1 MRGIQ
6 HNYGSYSSEFASD
19 FPDFFP
25 QTYPAQQQSASMGGS
40 NQSSATQQ
48 HSSWHANSSGTIIG
62 RIGSPAA
69 AFCATEIAMGLSQYD
84 FPESC
89 SQQSK
94 NLYPRTQ
101 PFHLSGNGL
110 FEESPARNE
119 ADFHSPQNY
128 QYLRSAGSYRN
139 QFSNLS
145 EREQILHLKNKL
157 LGDLDDPNRRSPS
170 VSFDSNQDLEVSHNL
185 YAPHLVQIKQFGRP
199 PGCLSTTPSN
209 SSASPAAVSSHKTR
223 IRWTQDLHD
232 RFVECVNRLG
242 GPDKATP
249 KQILKLMDT
258 EGLTIFHVKSH
269 LQKYRNA
276 KYIPESVE
284 AGKVEKKTNTNS
296 AEQIDMKTGVQLKEA
311 LQLQLDVQR
320 RLHEQLE
327 IQRNLQMRIEEQ
339 SKQLKMMFDQQQKTT
354 TDLTE
359 TKHTNNK
366 CHNANSLSTTVE
378 DPEVLVLDGSDDD
391 MIFPSKI
398 S

>member
-1 MRGIQ
+1 MQ
-6 HNYGSYSSEFASD
+6 QNYRFPNEFASD
-19 FPDFFP
+19 FSDFFP
-25 QTYPAQQQSASMGGS
+25 HSYAQSASMGGS
-40 NQSSATQQ
+40 NQSAAASSIQQ
-48 HSSWHANSSGTIIG
+48 QNSWHANSTSTIIG

-94 NLYPRTQ
+94 NPYPRPQ
-101 PFHLSGNGL
+101 PIQQSGNGL
-110 FEESPARNE
+110 YQESQARNE
-119 ADFHSPQNY
+119 SDFIPPQNY
-128 QYLRSAGSYRN
+128 QYRN
-139 QFSNLS
+139 QFINLS

-157 LGDLDDPNRRSPS
+157 LGDLDDANRRSPS
-170 VSFDSNQDLEVSHNL
+170 LPFDSHHDLDVSHDL
-185 YAPHLVQIKQFGRP
+185 YAPHLAQIKQFGRP
-199 PGCLSTTPSN
+199 PGCLSPTPIN
-209 SSASPAAVSSHKTR
+209 ASASVSSNKTR

-258 EGLTIFHVKSH
+258 DGLTIFHVKSH

-284 AGKVEKKTNTNS
+284 AVGKAEKKTSTNDT
-296 AEQIDMKTGVQLKEA
+296 AQIDIKTGVQLKEA
-311 LQLQLDVQR
+311 LQLQLDVQM

-327 IQRNLQMRIEEQ
+327 IQRNLQLRIEEQ
-339 SKQLKMMFDQQQKTT
+339 SKQLKMMFEQQQKTT
-354 TDLTE
+354 QNLTE
-359 TKHTNNK
+359 TKHTNNI
-366 CHNANSLSTTVE
+366 CHNAISLSTTVE
-378 DPEVLVLDGSDDD
+378 DPEILVLDGSDDD